1 MPKIILIDGNSLA
14 YRAFY
19 ALPDTMR
26 TSQGLI
32 TNAIYGFTT
41 MLLKVLEDEPEA
53 IAIAF
58 DRPEPTFRHKEYDKY
73 KGTRDKAPPTLYEQ
87 LPYVKK
93 IAEVFQIP
101 IFEQAGFEADD
112 LIGTLAKKAEAQ
124 GYQVVIMTGD
134 MDALQLVNDKIKVLA
149 TRKGLSETML
159 YGAKEVVERLGVKP
173 EQVVDFKALKGDTS
187 DNIPGVPKVGEK
199 TACLLLQEFGSLDNL
214 LANLDNVK
222 QKGLRENLKNNIPLA
237 KLSHHLAQIVTDVPI
252 DVDWQQMTRRPTDWT
267 KVLPLFEQLEF
278 DRLVKKY
285 SQGLDQYAS
294 AAIVEKKREEIAR
307 FNFQTVTTEDQLND
321 LVTRLSQAPAFAFDV
336 ETTGLDTLTV
346 GLVGISFSIANQK
359 AWYIPIGHNGTA
371 KQLYKSKVLEK
382 LQPTFL
388 SDKLKI
394 GHNIK
399 YDIEVLQNQGLKIS
413 GPIFDTMVAAY
424 LIDSTTNSYALK
436 KLARQFLGRDMIKL
450 DELIS
455 TDEAG
460 TNFADVSPDIA
471 TDYAC
476 SDAEATFSLYE
487 IFTLAL
493 KAQKLDQLATEVE
506 MPLIEVLV
514 AMESNGVK
522 VDAKLLKEMSG
533 EIDLALKELET
544 QIYAISGEVFN
555 LNSPKQLANILFNKL
570 MLPVI
575 KKTKT
580 GASTDSEVLEEL
592 AAQKFEI
599 AEKLQDYRQLSKL
612 KSTYFDVLPTLINP
626 KTGRIHTSF
635 NQTITA
641 TGRLSSS
648 NPNLQNIPIKSAWG
662 KRLRQAFIPEESG
675 WQIVAA
681 DYSQIE
687 LRILAHLCR
696 DEHLVADFNEDKDV
710 HLSTAAHVYGVAEE
724 QVTSEMRSAAKAIN
738 FGIIY
743 GISDFGLAKQL
754 KIKRTEA
761 AQFIDNYFKQ
771 YPGVKDFIAATIK
784 QAKEKGYVTTM
795 LGRKRPIPD
804 INNPNQGLRSF
815 AERTAINTVVQ
826 GTAADM
832 IKVAMVKIN
841 SQLQTARQSSPQAP
855 NSLLRTKMLLQVH
868 DELIFE
874 CPPAE
879 VEKVKEIIETEMI
892 NALTLSV
899 PIKVDVSVGKNWAEA
914 G

>member
-1 MPKIILIDGNSLA
+1 MPKIVLIDGNSLA

-26 TSQGLI
+26 TSHGLI

-41 MLLKVLEDEPEA
+41 MLLKVLDEEPEA

-58 DRPEPTFRHKEYDKY
+58 DRPEPTFRHKKYDKY
-73 KGTRDKAPPTLYEQ
+73 KGTRDKAPPSLYEQ

-93 IAEVFQIP
+93 VAEAFAIP
-101 IFEQAGFEADD
+101 VFEQAGFEADD
-112 LIGTLAKKAEAQ
+112 LIGTLAKKAEAK
-124 GYQVVIMTGD
+124 GYEVVIMTGD
-134 MDALQLVNDKIKVLA
+134 LDALQLVNDQIKVLA
-149 TRKGLSETML
+149 ARKGLSETML
-159 YGAKEVVERLGVKP
+159 YGPLEVVERLGVKP
-173 EQVVDFKALKGDTS
+173 EQVVDYKALRGDTS

-199 TACLLLQEFGSLDNL
+199 TAAQLLQDFGSLDNL
-214 LANLDNVK
+214 LHNLDKVK
-222 QKGLRENLKNNIPLA
+222 QNGLRENLKNNIPLA
-237 KLSHHLAQIVTDVPI
+237 ELSRHLAQIVTNVPVEI
-252 DVDWQQMTRRPTDWT
+252 DWQKLKREPTNWT
-267 KVLPLFEQLEF
+267 KVIPLFEQLEF
-278 DRLVKKY
+278 DRLIKKY
-285 SQGLDQYAS
+285 TPGLDKEAV
-294 AAIVEKKREEIAR
+294 AAAVEKKREEISR
-307 FNFQTVTTEDQLND
+307 FNFQMISTDKQLND
-321 LVTRLSQAPAFAFDV
+321 LISQLSPAAAFAFDV
-336 ETTGLDTLTV
+336 ETTGLDPLTV
-346 GLVGISFSIANQK
+346 SLVGLSFSVANQK
-359 AWYIPIGHNGTA
+359 AWYIPIGHNGT
-371 KQLYKSKVLEK
+371 KEQLYKSKVLDK
-382 LQPTFL
+382 LQPLFL

-399 YDIEVLQNQGLKIS
+399 YDIEVLQNQDLKIS

-424 LIDSTTNSYALK
+424 LLDPTSNAYALK

-450 DELIS
+450 DELII

-460 TNFADVSPDIA
+460 TNFADVNPEVA
-471 TDYAC
+471 ADYAC

-487 IFTLAL
+487 IFSLAL
-493 KAQKLDQLATEVE
+493 KAQKLNQLATEVE

-522 VDAKLLKEMSG
+522 VDAQLLKQMSE
-533 EIDLALKELET
+533 EIYLALKDLET
-544 QIYAISGEVFN
+544 QIFAISGEVFN

-599 AEKLQDYRQLSKL
+599 AEKLQDYRQLAKL
-612 KSTYFDVLPTLINP
+612 KSTYFDVLPTLVNP
-626 KTGRIHTSF
+626 KSGRIHTSF

-648 NPNLQNIPIKSAWG
+648 NPNLQNIPIKSSWG
-662 KRLRQAFIPEESG
+662 KRLRQAFIPEEKG

-687 LRILAHLCR
+687 LRILAHLSR
-696 DEHLVADFNEDKDV
+696 DTNLVAAFNEDKDV
-710 HLSTAAHVYGVAEE
+710 HTSTAAHVYGITEE
-724 QVTSEMRSAAKAIN
+724 QVTKEMRSAAKAIN

-754 KIKRTEA
+754 KIKKTEA
-761 AQFIDNYFKQ
+761 AQFIENYFKQ
-771 YPGVKDFIAATIK
+771 YPGVKEFIDSTIK

-795 LGRKRPIPD
+795 LGRKRPMPD
-804 INNPNQGLRSF
+804 INSPNQGLRSF

-832 IKVAMVKIN
+832 IKVAMVRIN
-841 SQLQTARQSSPQAP
+841 LQLQTS
-855 NSLLRTKMLLQVH
+855 NLKTKTLLQVH

-874 CPPAE
+874 APENE
-879 VEKVKEIIETEMI
+879 VGSLKKIIETEMI
-892 NALTLSV
+892 GALKLSV
-899 PIKVDVSVGKNWAEA
+899 PIKVDISVGKNWAEA